1 MNSKMFSKGD
11 KVKITGGDL
20 KGQTG
25 TILQIINNEVW
36 LKLDNKQITFDVE
49 YEIKNIQ
56 KYFWV
61 GDSVTIVSGKH

>member
-11 KVKITGGDL
+11 RVKITGGDL

-49 YEIKNIQ
+49 YEIKN
-56 KYFWV
+56 V
-61 GDSVTIVSGKH
+61 